1 MQASESVS
9 TARTVIG
16 KVVSDKMNK
25 TIVVRV
31 ERLKKDPKYGKFVK
45 KSTKLHVHDE
55 NETAEIGN
63 TVKIEETKPYSK
75 SKCWK
80 LVEVI
85 S

>member
-1 MQASESVS
+1 MQAIESVS
-9 TARTVIG
+9 NARTVIG

-55 NETAEIGN
+55 NETASIGN
-63 TVKIEETKPYSK
+63 TVKIQETKPYSK

-80 LVEVI
+80 LLEVL